1 MQRCSRSPTFVWI
14 RSLITQWLPAAD
26 FGYYLVAVSVY
37 TSACSLITLL
47 GSLVFPKM
55 AAAENDAVRAEV
67 LGRYLRLAL
76 TLAVTGGII
85 LLLVAPWLIT
95 LVYGRPYLPAAGVLQ
110 ILAVGIA
117 PMTFEVPSRSD
128 IQGSRSAAHDHVGR
142 VHIAPRLAR

>member
-1 MQRCSRSPTFVWI
+1 
-14 RSLITQWLPAAD
+14 
-26 FGYYLVAVSVY
+26 
-37 TSACSLITLL
+37 
-47 GSLVFPKM
+47 M

-117 PMTFEVPSRSD
+117 PMTSRFLLV
-128 IQGSRSAAHDHVGR
+128 QTFKAVGR
-142 VHIAPRLAR
+142 PLTIMWAS